1 MVKHD
6 YANVNT
12 SEPSETLAYVFWA
25 GTAIVS
31 TGLVVVNMIW
41 IMGAL

>member
-12 SEPSETLAYVFWA
+12 SPSETWAYVFWA

-41 IMGAL
+41 VMGAL

>member
-12 SEPSETLAYVFWA
+12 SPSEVWSYVFWA

-31 TGLVVVNMIW
+31 TSLVVVNMIW
-41 IMGAL
+41 VMGAL

>member
-12 SEPSETLAYVFWA
+12 SEPSETWAYVFWA

-31 TGLVVVNMIW
+31 TSLVVVNMIW
-41 IMGAL
+41 TMGAL